1 LPPENPHAEAVQQ
14 YLGDHIPLSVA
25 MGVRVSEATPL
36 RITLSAPLAPNI
48 NHRDTAFGG
57 SAAALAMLS
66 AWALLH
72 LRLEAERGAV
82 RVVVQR
88 CEMRYERPIPGD
100 FAATCELSDEAAW
113 SRFETT
119 LERRGRARIELT
131 AVLTHEG
138 KACAFFHGDFVAVK
152 GPKAEG

>member
-1 LPPENPHAEAVQQ
+1 LPEVTQHAEAVER
-14 YLGDHIPLSVA
+14 YLREHIPLSEA
-25 MGVRVSEATPL
+25 MGVRVSDATPL

-48 NHRDTAFGG
+48 NHRETVFGG

-82 RVVVQR
+82 RVVIQR
-88 CEMRYERPIPGD
+88 SDMRYERPIPGD
-100 FAATCELSDEAAW
+100 FAATCELSDAAAW
-113 SRFETT
+113 SRFQAT

-138 KACAFFHGDFVAVK
+138 NACAFFHGDFVAVK
-152 GPKAEG
+152 GPKAER